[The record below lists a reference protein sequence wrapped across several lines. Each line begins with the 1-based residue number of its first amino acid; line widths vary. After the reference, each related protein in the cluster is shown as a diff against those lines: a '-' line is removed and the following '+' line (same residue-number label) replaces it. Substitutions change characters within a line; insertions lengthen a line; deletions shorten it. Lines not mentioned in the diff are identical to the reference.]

1 MKSVFYRMYF
11 KATVQQQQHRRQR
24 RNRVTTQVK
33 TKTGASRRCWTE
45 KRRRPHRAQL
55 YRHQRRAHFK
65 TRSTTTLNAPK
76 RRCRSSRRSSGT
88 LWSESTREMT
98 TQTQTQTNQ
107 RVAKSRWVVTVRG
120 TSYGWLINHPICP
133 SKIVVRLCITN
144 SPQTRI
150 IAAFSSSITRQWKTP
165 LPLFSCSCF
174 SVSWF
179 SSSLRLTISLSLVL
193 SSDRSIIVWN
203 GMAMLFYPVI
213 YDRNDPQSIFEI
225 VFVIYLF

>member
-33 TKTGASRRCWTE
+33 TKTAASRQCWTE
-45 KRRRPHRAQL
+45 KRKRPHRAQL
-55 YRHQRRAHFK
+55 YRLQKRAHFK

-98 TQTQTQTNQ
+98 TQTQTQTRINQ

-120 TSYGWLINHPICP
+120 MSYGWLINHPICP

-150 IAAFSSSITRQWKTP
+150 TAAFSSSITRQWKTP

-193 SSDRSIIVWN
+193 SNDRSIIVWN

-213 YDRNDPQSIFEI
+213 YDRNDLFEI